1 MLPKR
6 QKCCVSRPTKRD
18 ISCQRTFFDMRT
30 IEMERW
36 WKQQFSM
43 IQPSRRYH
51 KTLCVYLL
59 LALLCLPSFGLWVS
73 VSAMQKKMWVRA
85 KDRRSVLVNVF
96 TTPSHIRSH
105 DRRNFVFLPTYVRR
119 TRIKDVDSWLFC
131 YPTTHL
137 VVIRVRYWEKFPN
150 ANTKKQKFTRRSA
163 PE

>member
-1 MLPKR
+1 MSEMLPKR

-43 IQPSRRYH
+43 FQPSRRYH

-96 TTPSHIRSH
+96 TTPSHIPWSKKLCFPPHVRTSNQ
-105 DRRNFVFLPTYVRR
+105 DQRCRQLAVLLPYYASGSNTR
-119 TRIKDVDSWLFC
+119 TILRKVSQRE
-131 YPTTHL
+131 H
-137 VVIRVRYWEKFPN
+137 
-150 ANTKKQKFTRRSA
+150 
-163 PE
+163 

>member
-43 IQPSRRYH
+43 FQPSRRYH

-59 LALLCLPSFGLWVS
+59 LLALRCLPSFGLWVS
-73 VSAMQKKMWVRA
+73 VSAMQKKMW
-85 KDRRSVLVNVF
+85 DRRSVLVNVF
-96 TTPSHIRSH
+96 TTHIPWSKKLRFPPH
-105 DRRNFVFLPTYVRR
+105 VRR

-131 YPTTHL
+131 YPTHL

-163 PE
+163 PD